1 MPIITRRLVVRGRVQ
16 GVCYRD
22 WTVRTAMSLGVSGWV
37 RNRPDGSVEA
47 LATGEAVAVE
57 AFIARCRGGP
67 SSARVDDMEVSEA
80 APETTEG
87 FERRPTA

>member
-1 MPIITRRLVVRGRVQ
+1 MPTVARHLAIRGRVQ

-22 WTVRTAMSLGVSGWV
+22 WAVRTAKSLGVSGWV

-47 LATGEAVAVE
+47 LAMGEADAVE

-67 SSARVDDMEVSEA
+67 SSARVDDIEISKA
-80 APETTEG
+80 APETTQG
-87 FERRPTA
+87 FERRPTG